1 MSRLGDNRSS
11 KNEVMFGIRA
21 GLEFIHEQG
30 SGGHFLKLEV
40 FFLFVLCVCVC
51 GCSGL

>member
-11 KNEVMFGIRA
+11 KNEVIRA
-21 GLEFIHEQG
+21 GLEFIHEEG

-40 FFLFVLCVCVC
+40 FCVCCVW
-51 GCSGL
+51 LLL

>member
-40 FFLFVLCVCVC
+40 FFLFVLCVCV
-51 GCSGL
+51 